1 MSTVS
6 GCRLTGR
13 VYYFNLQLVVI
24 VFSELRFD
32 QTDRGVGRTV
42 KNKVRVFT
50 NYCSCSVSEPRIA
63 PEKNKLI
70 GLQLRRAGIM
80 CPSATVGGGAV
91 EDPGG
96 GDRSG

>member
-1 MSTVS
+1 
-6 GCRLTGR
+6 